1 MCYLSA
7 ILFSIFRDEK
17 IQKIKF
23 SLPLKKM
30 TLIFIKNLGITR
42 LREVAKILKIPG
54 YTLYDDPNALRS
66 HIMKFLTKQY
76 YVRQKHLDKI
86 GKTQAE
92 VDMLVKHLR
101 SIAKEYKKRQSSPL
115 KRSMISLVSRLQ
127 ECQGVCPEDVK
138 AQLPADVSSKLN
150 IASVSK
156 KTFPLIE
163 ASPVGL
169 SVAPSLSPLAPV
181 ESGSAAMP
189 IVEEG
194 SLEEAKKQLY
204 AEKVQAIKDLEEAQR
219 KIELYQGEVKRLDK
233 VLGTTSSLEDISSA
247 LTKILQLQTE
257 LSVNLESVKT
267 QETIIA
273 ALRAQ
278 IGDKNETPTV
288 FEKESNGMIDRV
300 QQLDQKTQTLMQEV
314 ARHVKTIEEQQ
325 KVIDEQKNAIT
336 EQDQAMQ
343 PLNIENEQNVAKIK
357 AQVNEIQQC
366 NVSLQDC
373 NQKLEVLQQ
382 RIELLSKELG
392 EQKFN
397 AGKLEAE
404 NKRFEQQLQTVAYG
418 DEKELGQ
425 MKKYVGEMMG
435 YLSRAIG
442 KIARLEGV
450 PEDEKVKNGLE
461 KLRGIKSWPAF
472 KLSFDELSGEITRL
486 RNAAKNTEVKG
497 ENAEQIKTLRETLV
511 DANAKVA
518 QLEEQIKQMRLQDS
532 VVEQK
537 VATVELGQPPA
548 LVPPTQIPVVQQ
560 PQQLQFPNQ
569 LPQPPPRDPGWF
581 GFFRRQPKEEDQSSP
596 TDTLVQFDS
605 QEMSPQPQQRGWFSW
620 FGSGNAAKS
629 TNPAGVDMRNNPYDF

>member
-1 MCYLSA
+1 
-7 ILFSIFRDEK
+7 
-17 IQKIKF
+17 
-23 SLPLKKM
+23 M

-54 YTLYDDPNALRS
+54 YTLYDDPNDLRN

-156 KTFPLIE
+156 KTFPLME

-169 SVAPSLSPLAPV
+169 SVTPSLSPLAPV
-181 ESGSAAMP
+181 ESGSASIP

-300 QQLDQKTQTLMQEV
+300 RELDQKTQTLMQEV
-314 ARHVKTIEEQQ
+314 ARHVKTIEEQR
-325 KVIDEQKNAIT
+325 KVINEQKNVIT

-343 PLNIENEQNVAKIK
+343 TLNIENEQNVAKIK
-357 AQVNEIQQC
+357 AQLDEIQQC
-366 NVSLQDC
+366 NVSLREC

-392 EQKFN
+392 EQKFY

-404 NKRFEQQLQTVAYG
+404 NKRFEQQLPNVVYG
-418 DEKELGQ
+418 NEKELGQ
-425 MKKYVGEMMG
+425 MKKYVEEMMG

-450 PEDEKVKNGLE
+450 GDNKDIQEGIKQLKEK
-461 KLRGIKSWPAF
+461 KSWPEF
-472 KLSFDELSGEITRL
+472 KSSFDELGGQITRL
-486 RNAAKNTEVKG
+486 RNAAKNAEVKG
-497 ENAEQIKTLRETLV
+497 ENVDQIQTLRDTLIA
-511 DANAKVA
+511 ANAKVA
-518 QLEEQIKQMRLQDS
+518 QLEEQIKQMKLHDS
-532 VVEQK
+532 ALEQK
-537 VATVELGQPPA
+537 VNTIELGQPPA
-548 LVPPTQIPVVQQ
+548 LVPPKLEAQQ
-560 PQQLQFPNQ
+560 PRQFPNQ
-569 LPQPPPRDPGWF
+569 LPEKPPQQSGWLSIF
-581 GFFRRQPKEEDQSSP
+581 GRKPKEEDQLSL
-596 TDTLVQFDS
+596 TDTLVQYDS
-605 QEMSPQPQQRGWFSW
+605 QEISPQPQQRGWFSW
-620 FGSGNAAKS
+620 LGVGNAAKP